1 MFIAL
6 RQFIRR
12 FQGDEQ
18 GAAMV
23 EMALVTPFVLLLSA
37 GVFEFSNILNTRLLL
52 EAGVEDGARYMARCN
67 DSSWANCV
75 SYGKNL
81 AVNGSITGGSARVP
95 NWTPPQVTITGGS
108 ARVPNWTPPQV
119 AVNVSHTLAVDAATG
134 TELYLSSTAN
144 VDVVTVSTSVPYN
157 GIGLWGYLGFGTLN
171 ITASHQERVFGW

>member
-95 NWTPPQVTITGGS
+95 NWTPPQVT
-108 ARVPNWTPPQV
+108 
-119 AVNVSHTLAVDAATG
+119 VNVSHTLAVDAATG

>member
-1 MFIAL
+1 MLIAL
-6 RQFIRR
+6 RHFIRR
-12 FQGDEQ
+12 FHRDEN
-18 GAAMV
+18 GAALV
-23 EMALVTPFVLLLSA
+23 ETAIAAPFVLLLSA

-75 SYGKNL
+75 SYGTNL
-81 AVNGSITGGSARVP
+81 AVKGSITGGSARVP
-95 NWTPPQVTITGGS
+95 NWTTQQVT
-108 ARVPNWTPPQV
+108 VD
-119 AVNVSHTLAVDAATG
+119 VSHTLAVDSATG
-134 TELYLSSTAN
+134 TELYLSSGPN

>member
-12 FQGDEQ
+12 FHGDEQ
-18 GAAMV
+18 GAALV
-23 EMALVTPFVLLLSA
+23 ETAIAAPFVLLLSA

-75 SYGKNL
+75 LYGTNL

-95 NWTPPQVTITGGS
+95 NWTTPQVTVT
-108 ARVPNWTPPQV
+108 
-119 AVNVSHTLAVDAATG
+119 VSHTAAVDAATG

-144 VDVVTVSTSVPYN
+144 VDVVKVSTSVPYN

>member
-1 MFIAL
+1 MFISL
-6 RQFIRR
+6 RQFIRQFR
-12 FQGDEQ
+12 GDEQ

-95 NWTPPQVTITGGS
+95 NWTPPQV
-108 ARVPNWTPPQV
+108 